1 MKLIK
6 GVIGLAEFA
15 MAFSLGTMVVLVLS
29 NVIMRYGFNSGIAAS
44 EDIARFLFIWMTF
57 IGAILGVKDK
67 AHLGM
72 DAIIKLLPRSG
83 KLVCSLLSHVLMLGT
98 IGMLLVGSWQQMQL
112 NNSVMAMGAI
122 EYPLSWMYASGFVG
136 SAGLGVFILSN
147 LVKLLTGNVSDED
160 LVAVQETE
168 GLSEVDRIAEDA
180 RTAGKSSSL
189 NEKGAW

>member
-1 MKLIK
+1 MKIIK
-6 GVIGLAEFA
+6 GAISLAEFA

-72 DAIIKLLPRSG
+72 DAFIKLLPRGG
-83 KLVCSLLSHVLMLGT
+83 KFVCSVLSHLLMLGT
-98 IGMLLVGSWQQMQL
+98 ICMLLVGSWQQMRL
-112 NNSVMAMGAI
+112 NESVMAMGAI
-122 EYPLSWMYASGFVG
+122 EYPLSWMYAAGFVG
-136 SAGLGVFILSN
+136 SAGLGMFVLGN
-147 LVKLLTGNVSDED
+147 LVKLFSGKVSDDD
-160 LVAVQETE
+160 LVSVQETE
-168 GLSEVDRIAEDA
+168 GLSDVDRIAAEA
-180 RTAGKSSSL
+180 SKAGKSPNL

>member
-1 MKLIK
+1 MKIIK
-6 GVIGLAEFA
+6 GAIGLAEFA

-72 DAIIKLLPRSG
+72 DAIVKLLPRSG
-83 KLVCSLLSHVLMLGT
+83 KLLCSVLNHFLMLGT

-122 EYPLSWMYASGFVG
+122 EYPLSWMYAAGFVG
-136 SAGLGVFILSN
+136 SAGLGAFVLSN
-147 LVKLLTGNVSDED
+147 LVKLLSGKVSDED
-160 LVAVQETE
+160 LVSVQETE
-168 GLSEVDRIAEDA
+168 GLSEVDRIAADA
-180 RTAGKSSSL
+180 SATGKPSSL